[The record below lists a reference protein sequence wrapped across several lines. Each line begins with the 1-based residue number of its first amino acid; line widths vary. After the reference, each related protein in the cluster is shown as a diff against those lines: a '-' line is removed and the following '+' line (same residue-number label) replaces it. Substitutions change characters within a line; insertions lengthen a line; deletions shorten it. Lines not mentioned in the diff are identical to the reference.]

1 MNTPPTN
8 NVISELRKLTPVRPL
23 TLSDAYAIAELEANR
38 LLQLRGVH
46 APGPVD
52 LLWIRDVPR
61 VRVIPRP
68 RHEMPTLAGF
78 TQWEDGQYKIFVNK
92 NAGLG
97 RRRFTLAHEFGHVIN
112 WNAKKVIYS
121 KLGHGDQEKHDRQI
135 EQVTDHFA
143 ACFLMPRRFVKQAWT
158 MGIQDIEALAELF
171 KVSTEAMRVRLT
183 YLGLLEDTERPFETL
198 FRRESYLY
206 GQWEAL
212 AA

>member
-1 MNTPPTN
+1 
-8 NVISELRKLTPVRPL
+8 
-23 TLSDAYAIAELEANR
+23 
-38 LLQLRGVH
+38 
-46 APGPVD
+46 
-52 LLWIRDVPR
+52 
-61 VRVIPRP
+61 
-68 RHEMPTLAGF
+68 MPTLAGF

-112 WNAKKVIYS
+112 WNGKKVIYAN
-121 KLGHGDQEKHDRQI
+121 LGHGDQAKHDRQI

-143 ACFLMPRRFVKQAWT
+143 ACFLMPRRYVKQAWT

-183 YLGLLEDTERPFETL
+183 YLGLIEDTERPIETL
-198 FRRESYLY
+198 FRRDSMLY
-206 GQWEAL
+206 AQYQPL

>member
-1 MNTPPTN
+1 MNIPTN
-8 NVISELRKLTPVRPL
+8 NIIHNLRQLTPVRPL
-23 TLSDAYAIAELEANR
+23 SLSDAYAIAELQASK
-38 LLQLRGVH
+38 LLELRGVR
-46 APGPVD
+46 APGAVD

-61 VRVIPRP
+61 VRIIPRP

-112 WNAKKVIYS
+112 WNAKKVIYAN
-121 KLGHGDQEKHDRQI
+121 LGHGDSAKRDRQI

-143 ACFLMPRRFVKQAWT
+143 ACLLMPRRYVKQAWT

-171 KVSTEAMRVRLT
+171 RVSTEAMRVRLT
-183 YLGLLEDTERPFETL
+183 YLGLLEDVERPFETL
-198 FRRESYLY
+198 FRRDSQLY
-206 GQWEAL
+206 VQYRPL